1 MNTVNL
7 TLVVLFLATF
17 LAATAVSAR
26 MLPED
31 IEQQVHDTLIN
42 EFNTRL
48 PESRIE
54 ATINPVNPALDL
66 PRCQTPLEI
75 SLPFNSGQ
83 RVTAKVTCH
92 APSFWSL
99 FVTAQVRQLM
109 EVIVTSRPLPRNSRI
124 SPADIRLAEQD
135 VIRLSGDYFTREQ
148 DVVGKQVRRPIGS
161 DQIIT
166 ARMIEQALAVSRGD
180 QVTLESRR
188 GSLVIRTAGTALED
202 GLIDQQI
209 RVRNDQSGIEIRA
222 IVTAPGVVQVP

>member
-31 IEQQVHDTLIN
+31 IEQQVHDTLIY
-42 EFNTRL
+42 EFNTRS

-99 FVTAQVRQLM
+99 FVTAQIKQLVD
-109 EVIVTSRPLPRNSRI
+109 VIVTSRPLARNTRI
-124 SPADIRLAEQD
+124 APSDIRIVEQD
-135 VIRLSGDYFTREQ
+135 VIRMNGDYFTREQ
-148 DVVGKQVRRPIGS
+148 DLVGKQVRRPMGS
-161 DQIIT
+161 DQIISS
-166 ARMIEQALAVSRGD
+166 RMVEHALTVSRGD
-180 QVTLESRR
+180 QVSLESRR
-188 GSLVIRTAGTALED
+188 GSLVIRTSGIALED
-202 GLIDQQI
+202 GLTGEQI
-209 RVRNDQSGIEIRA
+209 RVRNEQTGIEIRA
-222 IVTAPGVVQVP
+222 VITAPGVVQVP